1 LDTTVEKIHGQ
12 IKNKP
17 LQNLVPTLQVAV
29 GPVILISGVGLLLL
43 SMTNRLGRAI
53 DRSRQL
59 TEAYRS
65 GTEADRVRI
74 KGQLE
79 ILWQRACLIRASI
92 VWAASAVLLVAVLMI
107 LLFIS
112 TLAGLEIGP
121 IMAILFGCCMAAV
134 VVSMIYFIR
143 DINLSLHALQ
153 LEMNFESKK

>member
-1 LDTTVEKIHGQ
+1 MAVEKYFRR
-12 IKNKP
+12 IKSKP
-17 LQNLVPTLQVAV
+17 LQNLIPTLQVAV

-43 SMTNRLGRAI
+43 SMTNRLGRTI

-65 GTEADRVRI
+65 GTEADRVRL

-112 TLAGLEIGP
+112 TLLGLEIAS
-121 IMAILFGCCMAAV
+121 IIAILFGCCMGAV
-134 VVSMIYFIR
+134 IVSMIYFIR

-153 LEMNFESKK
+153 LEINFEQKK